1 MIPIAWGNRI
11 ARLCKFKGAPG
22 GFAQQ
27 ADLSRA
33 AASGRTVSSLD
44 LPVVKT
50 HFIWGL
56 HDSNKHERS
65 RYWELAANCRKT
77 SAIRSARSAL
87 TSAWSRRSLTTA
99 SSCK

>member
-11 ARLCKFKGAPG
+11 PRLCKFKGAPG

-50 HFIWGL
+50 HF
-56 HDSNKHERS
+56 
-65 RYWELAANCRKT
+65 
-77 SAIRSARSAL
+77 
-87 TSAWSRRSLTTA
+87 
-99 SSCK
+99 